1 MDDFENKTPEM
12 QEPASSE
19 DNIPETPETAE
30 TIPAEPTVSDE
41 PAAPVE
47 PTVTP
52 EPTVSDAPTAEPLP
66 NAEQAPEAQP
76 IPNVNIP
83 PQRSRSAYRLLSPAA
98 AVSALPVQHAVK
110 RPAVRKPAVWL
121 CKLQHPAAA
130 GAVPAALRTRCLS
143 PAVPAEYAKS
153 VSASRA
159 AKKENAARVAHP
171 HHRHVR
177 PRRRLRHR
185 LCFLRHLRRRE
196 PRLRRHNA
204 AGRSAHPELPA

>member
-41 PAAPVE
+41 PAAPAE

-66 NAEQAPEAQP
+66 ECRAGAGSPAHPEREHSAAAAA
-76 IPNVNIP
+76 
-83 PQRSRSAYRLLSPAA
+83 RSAYRLLSPAA
-98 AVSALPVQHAVK
+98 AVSAALPVQHAAK

-130 GAVPAALRTRCLS
+130 GAVPAALRTRRLS

-177 PRRRLRHR
+177 PRQRL
-185 LCFLRHLRRRE
+185 
-196 PRLRRHNA
+196 PS
-204 AGRSAHPELPA
+204 SALLPTASTPP

>member
-30 TIPAEPTVSDE
+30 TAPAEPTVSDE
-41 PAAPVE
+41 PAAPAE

-52 EPTVSDAPTAEPLP
+52 EPTVSDAPHGRV
-66 NAEQAPEAQP
+66 APECRAGAGSP
-76 IPNVNIP
+76 AHPE
-83 PQRSRSAYRLLSPAA
+83 REHSAAAAARSAYRLLSPAA
-98 AVSALPVQHAVK
+98 AVSALPVQHAAK
-110 RPAVRKPAVWL
+110 RPAVREPAVWL
-121 CKLQHPAAA
+121 CKLQPPAAA

-159 AKKENAARVAHP
+159 AKKKNAARVAHP

-185 LCFLRHLRRRE
+185 LL
-196 PRLRRHNA
+196 
-204 AGRSAHPELPA
+204 LPTASTPP